1 MMARVKIGSK
11 AEVPLGGVIG
21 VDIQGKKLAVFN
33 VSGKFYAIDG
43 ICTHAGGHL
52 WEGRLINPTTIKCPR
67 HGSEYDVRTGKVL
80 HGPWIPF
87 GKAHDLG
94 SYPVVESGNDLFI
107 DL

>member
-1 MMARVKIGSK
+1 MARVKIGSK
-11 AEVPLGGVIG
+11 AEVPPGGMIG
-21 VDIQGKKLAVFN
+21 VDAQGKKLVLVN

-43 ICTHAGGHL
+43 ICTHAGGRL
-52 WEGRLINPTTIKCPR
+52 WEGRLINETTVKCPR

-80 HGPWIPF
+80 KGPWVPL

-94 SYPVVESGNDLFI
+94 AYPVIEDGEELFI